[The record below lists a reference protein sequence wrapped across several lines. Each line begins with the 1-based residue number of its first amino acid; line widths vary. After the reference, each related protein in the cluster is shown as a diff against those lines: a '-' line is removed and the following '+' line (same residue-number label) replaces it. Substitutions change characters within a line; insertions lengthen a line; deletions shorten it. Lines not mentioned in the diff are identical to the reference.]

1 MSKKPKTFKTL
12 SLSTL
17 PKVTAASLVEVV
29 EVPEFG
35 EGMTVNARPLT
46 VEYHSL
52 LGMYL
57 AMMGVDSN
65 QNGGQPPKHAAAA
78 YQAMNAA
85 LGSYDDDGNLVFGE
99 TPDEAIVRVRSLPAQ
114 YGPAIRRISAV
125 VTRLTGNNN
134 PQRSVE
140 EAEKN

>member
-99 TPDEAIVRVRSLPAQ
+99 TPEEAVRLVLSLPAQ
-114 YGPAIRRISAV
+114 YAPAISRISAV
-125 VTRLTGNNN
+125 GTRLSNTQN
-134 PQRSVE
+134 PRRAVE
-140 EAEKN
+140 DAEKN

>member
-1 MSKKPKTFKTL
+1 MSKKNKTFRTL

-17 PKVTAASLVEVV
+17 PKVSAALETEVV

-46 VEYHSL
+46 VSYHSL

-57 AMMGVDSN
+57 AAMGVDGSN
-65 QNGGQPPKHAAAA
+65 GDGPPKQAAAE
-78 YQAMNAA
+78 YQSMNAA
-85 LGSYDDDGNLVFGE
+85 LGSYDDEGNLVFGK
-99 TPDEAIVRVRSLPAQ
+99 TPDEAIARVRNLPAT

-125 VTRLTGNNN
+125 VTRLTNASN
-134 PQRSVE
+134 PQRAVE

>member
-1 MSKKPKTFKTL
+1 MSKKKTFKTL
-12 SLSTL
+12 SLATL
-17 PKVTAASLVEVV
+17 PKITAASETEIV

-46 VEYHSL
+46 VSYHSL
-52 LGMYL
+52 MGMYL
-57 AMMGVDSN
+57 AAMGVGTEN
-65 QNGGQPPKHAAAA
+65 NGETPKHAAAE
-78 YQAMNAA
+78 YQSINAA

-99 TPDEAIVRVRSLPAQ
+99 TPDEAIARVRSLPAV

-125 VTRLTGNNN
+125 VTRLTSASN
-134 PQRSVE
+134 PQRAVE